1 MSRPFHRLSLVWEAI
16 MGIRRAEGQPGGV
29 RVPEPRRVFL
39 PWVAG
44 RRCSSSCCCFWQLPP
59 PPPPQRP
66 SRRAMRLVVRTEGAG
81 TSGRERE
88 QPGEGAGGDGSG
100 WPRPIGAGLG
110 PAEQQNTKLVSMGAS
125 GHVCV
130 CVWVSVCVSVWEE
143 SWGFRFHSLTLL
155 NSPSNFTPS
164 KLLLTVC
171 FLRK

>member
-59 PPPPQRP
+59 PPLLQRP

-88 QPGEGAGGDGSG
+88 QPGEGAGGGGSG
-100 WPRPIGAGLG
+100 WPRPTGAGLG

-125 GHVCV
+125 GRVCV
-130 CVWVSVCVSVWEE
+130 CVSRVEDLGFTVW
-143 SWGFRFHSLTLL
+143 HY
-155 NSPSNFTPS
+155 
-164 KLLLTVC
+164 
-171 FLRK
+171 